1 MRALLT
7 AGGPVQGVGNM
18 LSHPFLQHA
27 VAAGTAIAV
36 LCGLVGYFVVLRGQV
51 FAGDALSHL
60 AYTGALAALAAGVD
74 LRWGLFGATIAGG
87 VALGLLGGRGIA
99 DDVVIG
105 TVFSWVLGLGVFFL
119 AFYTTHASAGNG
131 AASVNVLFGSIYG
144 LSGASANLAIVVG
157 VALVLVLLAMARPL
171 LFASIDATVAAAR
184 GLPVRL
190 LGPAFLG
197 VVGATAAE
205 ASQAVGALLLFG
217 LLAAPAAAAQRL
229 TNQPWRGL
237 WLSAILALAAMWLG
251 LGASYA
257 WPDLPPS
264 FSILAVA
271 TAEYVAAAVLTSL
284 RSAESSGRAATEYVG

>member
-1 MRALLT
+1 M
-7 AGGPVQGVGNM
+7 AGGPVHGVGNM

-51 FAGDALSHL
+51 FAGDALSHV

-105 TVFSWVLGLGVFFL
+105 TVFSWILGLGVFFL

-144 LSGASANLAIVVG
+144 LSGAAANLAIVVA

-184 GLPVRL
+184 GLPVRF

-237 WLSAILALAAMWLG
+237 WLSAVLALAAMWLG

-257 WPDLPPS
+257 WPALPPS

-271 TAEYVAAAVLTSL
+271 TAQYVAAAVLTSM
-284 RSAESSGRAATEYVG
+284 RFTQSSGRPATEFVG

>member
-1 MRALLT
+1 MRASIV
-7 AGGPVQGVGNM
+7 AGGPVQGVANM

-27 VAAGTAIAV
+27 VAAGTAVAV

-105 TVFSWVLGLGVFFL
+105 TVFSWILGLGVFFL
-119 AFYTTHASAGNG
+119 AFYTTHSSAGNG

-144 LSGASANLAIVVG
+144 LSGASANIAIVVG
-157 VALVLVLLAMARPL
+157 IVLLVMLLAMARPL

-237 WLSAILALAAMWLG
+237 WLSAVLALAAMWLG

-271 TAEYVAAAVLTSL
+271 TAEYVAAAVLTSM
-284 RSAESSGRAATEYVG
+284 RFTESSGRPATESVG